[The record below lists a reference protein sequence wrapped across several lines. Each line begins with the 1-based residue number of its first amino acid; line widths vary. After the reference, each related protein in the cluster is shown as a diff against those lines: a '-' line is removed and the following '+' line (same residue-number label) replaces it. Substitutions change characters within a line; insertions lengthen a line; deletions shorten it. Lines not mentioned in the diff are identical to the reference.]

1 MAEGAVPFETWFAI
15 QQFLFREAR
24 LLDEDRYDDWH
35 ALVAED
41 IHYHMPVQRSRY
53 KRERRTHAIDTDH
66 FNDDFGSLRL
76 RVERLKR
83 PGVPSM
89 DPPPRTCRQVSNVE
103 VEPTG
108 TAGEYRVHSTV
119 QLTRNRLYDEDE
131 ILTARRVDVLRG
143 DGNGAF
149 RLARREIRTT
159 QNVIRLRNLNCL
171 L

>member
-1 MAEGAVPFETWFAI
+1 MADAAVAFDTWFAI

-35 ALVAED
+35 ALVAQD
-41 IHYHMPVQRSRY
+41 IHYGMPARRSRY
-53 KRERRTHAIDTDH
+53 KREQRKHAVDTDH
-66 FNDDFGSLRL
+66 FDDDFGSLRL

-89 DPPPRTCRQVSNVE
+89 DPPPRTCRIVSNVE
-103 VEPTG
+103 VEPT
-108 TAGEYRVHSTV
+108 AISGEYRVHSTV

-131 ILTARRVDVLRG
+131 ILTARRVDLLRG
-143 DGNGAF
+143 DGNGSF
-149 RLARREIRTT
+149 RLARREIHTT

>member
-1 MAEGAVPFETWFAI
+1 MTNAAVAFETWFAV

-35 ALVAED
+35 TLVAQD
-41 IHYHMPVQRSRY
+41 IHYGMPAQRSRY
-53 KRERRTHAIDTDH
+53 KREQRKHAVDTDH
-66 FNDDFGSLRL
+66 FDDDFGSLRL

-89 DPPPRTCRQVSNVE
+89 DPPPRTCRIVSNVE
-103 VEPTG
+103 VEPTA

-131 ILTARRVDVLRG
+131 ILTARRVDLLRS
-143 DGNGAF
+143 DGNGGF
-149 RLARREIRTT
+149 RLARREIHTT
-159 QNVIRLRNLNCL
+159 QNVIRMRNLNCL